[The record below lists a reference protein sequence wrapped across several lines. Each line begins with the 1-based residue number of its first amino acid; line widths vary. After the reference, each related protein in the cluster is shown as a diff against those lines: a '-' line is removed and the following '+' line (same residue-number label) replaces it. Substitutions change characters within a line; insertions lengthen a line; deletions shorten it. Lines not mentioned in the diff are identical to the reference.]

1 LWFVCQQ
8 ARNRDINQLHALFV
22 HQGIVTVKRKDIATD
37 KARMEALK
45 LEDGSER
52 KGLAKYV
59 WGGRQ
64 VIRKQRSALKP
75 YTFDAA
81 ACDLIVIGTPVW
93 AGSPAPAIETFLGK
107 RG

>member
-1 LWFVCQQ
+1 MIGRRLNENAEQ
-8 ARNRDINQLHALFV
+8 INAVVNGDVL
-22 HQGIVTVKRKDIATD
+22 
-37 KARMEALK
+37 ALK
-45 LEDGSER
+45 LKDGSER

-59 WGGRQ
+59 WGGSQ

-75 YTFDAA
+75 YTSDAA

-93 AGSPAPAIETFLGK
+93 AVSPAPAIETFLGK